1 MPVGHGGHMSKHPPE
16 VKIAI
21 LELIEARLKDIVP
34 QFSLSQDVVHV
45 YDPFTTKWDFYVFLD
60 VSWDLYE
67 RIYGEY
73 FNTER
78 ERGKLEL
85 EVRERYEDKY
95 KAFPEGIFNATDSK
109 TEIYK
114 TIDEMYELYP
124 HLTNP
129 RKEQQ

>member
-60 VSWDLYE
+60 VSWGLYE

-73 FNTER
+73 FKAEEVGER
-78 ERGKLEL
+78 ESI
-85 EVRERYEDKY
+85 VRKRYPEIVE
-95 KAFPEGIFNATDSK
+95 AFPEGIFNATDSK
-109 TEIYK
+109 TEIFR
-114 TIDEMYELYP
+114 TIDEMYDLY
-124 HLTNP
+124 HLPNP
-129 RKEQQ
+129 RK